1 MTTVPPYRLMLA
13 GLFIQRNGQPPA
25 GPLNYVYLTATQR
38 FFRNGNHE
46 ESIEQGILVKVD
58 ALAKL
63 A

>member
-1 MTTVPPYRLMLA
+1 MLA